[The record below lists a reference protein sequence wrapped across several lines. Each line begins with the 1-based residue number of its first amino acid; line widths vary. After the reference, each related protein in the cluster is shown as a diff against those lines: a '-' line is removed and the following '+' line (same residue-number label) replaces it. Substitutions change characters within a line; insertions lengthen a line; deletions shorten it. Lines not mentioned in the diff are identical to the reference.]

1 MSRPIILISKRFAGS
16 RRFCCARNGTIIFV
30 THDRVFLEKL
40 ATRIVELDRGR
51 LYDWACDYPTF
62 LKRRDEL
69 FSAEAKQ
76 QELFDKRLAQ
86 EEAWIRKGIEAR
98 RTRNEGRVRAL
109 KAMRE
114 ERRRRRERQ
123 GVARI
128 QAQEAERSG
137 TLVIEAKNVSF
148 GYGDRRVV
156 AGAFDDDSPRR
167 QGGCDRR
174 QCRRENDL
182 DPAVARRVFRRKKGQ
197 SATVRG
203 WKLRTST
210 S

>member
-1 MSRPIILISKRFAGS
+1 MQLESSSSTAGS
-16 RRFCCARNGTIIFV
+16 
-30 THDRVFLEKL
+30 
-40 ATRIVELDRGR
+40 

-86 EEAWIRKGIEAR
+86 EETWIRKGIEAR

-123 GVARI
+123 GIARI

-148 GYGDRRVV
+148 GYERSPGDPGPV
-156 AGAFDDDSPRR
+156 DDDPPR
-167 QGGCDRR
+167 
-174 QCRRENDL
+174 
-182 DPAVARRVFRRKKGQ
+182 
-197 SATVRG
+197 
-203 WKLRTST
+203 
-210 S
+210 